1 VFVVAKI
8 TKAQARKRCNEAIIK
23 MDKVYS
29 FMRLHDATKA
39 DLTRMNGLFLDLIWA
54 QKWLSK

>member
-1 VFVVAKI
+1 MAKI
-8 TKAQARKRCNEAIIK
+8 TKAQARKRVNEAIIK

-29 FMRLHDATKA
+29 FMRLNGASKA
-39 DLTRMNGLFLDLIWA
+39 DLTRMNGLFLDMVWA